1 MFGVRSK
8 VLRQVSGIEAASGHG
23 WCAGLEKEV
32 ARERRVDRY
41 RSGLMQPRV
50 VGRARCEEIY
60 RDRAMVAER
69 EANLAIVVV
78 RGRHCRGGRR
88 RQNGDA
94 EGGVLAKGNCM
105 MMPAEQD
112 SLDQDRE
119 RARQR
124 SNPAPYLSSPTDQ
137 DHRRAAPRIS
147 ILPAPAPAA
156 EFGGRLIYYNGPGKS

>member
-1 MFGVRSK
+1 M
-8 VLRQVSGIEAASGHG
+8 LREVSRVEEASGHG
-23 WCAGLEKEV
+23 WCAGLEREIR
-32 ARERRVDRY
+32 RERRVDRHQ
-41 RSGLMQPRV
+41 SGLMQPCL
-50 VGRARCEEIY
+50 VGQARCEEIY

-124 SNPAPYLSSPTDQ
+124 SNPAP
-137 DHRRAAPRIS
+137 
-147 ILPAPAPAA
+147 
-156 EFGGRLIYYNGPGKS
+156 

>member
-1 MFGVRSK
+1 M
-8 VLRQVSGIEAASGHG
+8 LREVSRVEEASGHG
-23 WCAGLEKEV
+23 WCAGPKKEV
-32 ARERRVDRY
+32 ARERRGDRCQ
-41 RSGLMQPRV
+41 SGLMQPGL

-69 EANLAIVVV
+69 EANLAIVIV

-124 SNPAPYLSSPTDQ
+124 NNPAPYLSSPTD
-137 DHRRAAPRIS
+137 
-147 ILPAPAPAA
+147 
-156 EFGGRLIYYNGPGKS
+156 

>member
-1 MFGVRSK
+1 M
-8 VLRQVSGIEAASGHG
+8 LREVSRVEEASGHG
-23 WCAGLEKEV
+23 WCAGLEREIR
-32 ARERRVDRY
+32 RERRVERHQ
-41 RSGLMQPRV
+41 SGLMQPRL

-69 EANLAIVVV
+69 ETNLAIVVV

-124 SNPAPYLSSPTDQ
+124 SNPAPYVSSPTDQ

-156 EFGGRLIYYNGPGKS
+156 EFGG

>member
-1 MFGVRSK
+1 MSLSALESTVNTAFDARDAISTATKGEVRDA
-8 VLRQVSGIEAASGHG
+8 VDHA
-23 WCAGLEKEV
+23 LELLDRGEV
-32 ARERRVDRY
+32 R
-41 RSGLMQPRV
+41 
-50 VGRARCEEIY
+50 
-60 RDRAMVAER
+60 VAER

-94 EGGVLAKGNCM
+94 EGGVLAKRNCM

-156 EFGGRLIYYNGPGKS
+156 ELGGRLIYYNGLGKS

>member
-1 MFGVRSK
+1 M
-8 VLRQVSGIEAASGHG
+8 EEASGHG
-23 WCAGLEKEV
+23 WRAGLE
-32 ARERRVDRY
+32 REIRRKRRVDRHQ
-41 RSGLMQPRV
+41 SGLMQPCLVR
-50 VGRARCEEIY
+50 RARCEEIY

-69 EANLAIVVV
+69 EAGLAIVVV
-78 RGRHCRGGRR
+78 RGRHRRGGRR
-88 RQNGDA
+88 GQNDDA

-137 DHRRAAPRIS
+137 HHRRAAHRIS
-147 ILPAPAPAA
+147 ILPSPAPVV
-156 EFGGRLIYYNGPGKS
+156 ELGDRLI

>member
-1 MFGVRSK
+1 
-8 VLRQVSGIEAASGHG
+8 
-23 WCAGLEKEV
+23 
-32 ARERRVDRY
+32 
-41 RSGLMQPRV
+41 
-50 VGRARCEEIY
+50 
-60 RDRAMVAER
+60 MVAER

-94 EGGVLAKGNCM
+94 EGGVLARGNCM

>member
-8 VLRQVSGIEAASGHG
+8 VLRQVSGIEAVSGHG
-23 WCAGLEKEV
+23 WCAGPKKEV
-32 ARERRVDRY
+32 ARERRVDRHQS
-41 RSGLMQPRV
+41 RLMQPCL

-88 RQNGDA
+88 RQDEA
-94 EGGVLAKGNCM
+94 EGGVLAKGNFM
-105 MMPAEQD
+105 MMPAEED

-124 SNPAPYLSSPTDQ
+124 GNPAPCPSSPTDQ

-147 ILPAPAPAA
+147 ILPAPASAA
-156 EFGGRLIYYNGPGKS
+156 EFGTRLIYYNGPGKS